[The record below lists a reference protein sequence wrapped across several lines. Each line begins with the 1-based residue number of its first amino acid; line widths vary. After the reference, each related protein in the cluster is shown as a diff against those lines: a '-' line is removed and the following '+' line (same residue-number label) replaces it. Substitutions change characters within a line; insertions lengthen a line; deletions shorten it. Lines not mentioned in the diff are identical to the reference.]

1 MLTSLKSTSVR
12 KIIAAI
18 PLKTIDNQTLNFDD
32 KTKKKIIKMT
42 GVKERRILDHNQ
54 SLAQLYIELG
64 NRLFETVDRESIDAI
79 IVVSQTAE
87 YRLPTTA
94 NLLHGLLNLKKEA
107 LAFDI
112 NQGCSGYIYGLFSV
126 MSLIEANSSLNHV
139 LLFAGEATSKI
150 VYPSNKSTA
159 FLFGDAA
166 TLTLCERDSHATPST
181 FLLRSDGR
189 GAQNLIVRD
198 GGIANPFS
206 PTSIEPKIDSDG
218 NLNTDACLSM
228 NGAEVFN
235 FTTEEVPPLIDDLL
249 EYANISRDEIDVFCL
264 HQANKF
270 MLEYL
275 ANKMDISDRTPINIE
290 KYGNTSSASI
300 PLLICDKPQLCLKE
314 KALLAGFGV
323 GYSMGS
329 ALIDLSKTK
338 TDFIEVP

>member
-1 MLTSLKSTSVR
+1 M
-12 KIIAAI
+12 KITYKNSIITHIITALPKKCI
-18 PLKTIDNQTLNFDD
+18 QNQELDFDD

-42 GVKERRILDHNQ
+42 GVQERRILDNHQ
-54 SLAQLYIELG
+54 SLKELYMAIG
-64 NRLFETVDRESIDAI
+64 NRLFETMDRESIDAI

-112 NQGCSGYIYGLFSV
+112 NQGCSGYIYGLSQAFALLETTSD
-126 MSLIEANSSLNHV
+126 INRI
-139 LLFAGEATSKI
+139 LLFDGDAISRI
-150 VYPSNKSTA
+150 VYPENKSTA

-275 ANKMDISDRTPINIE
+275 ADKMDISNRTPINIE

-300 PLLICDKPQLCLKE
+300 PLLICDKPELCLKE